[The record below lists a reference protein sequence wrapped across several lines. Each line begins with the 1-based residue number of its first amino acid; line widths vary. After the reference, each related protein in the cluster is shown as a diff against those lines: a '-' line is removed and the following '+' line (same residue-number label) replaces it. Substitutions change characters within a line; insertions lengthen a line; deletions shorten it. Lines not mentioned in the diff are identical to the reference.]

1 MIVVLSDLLFDKGQD
16 SCPMGT
22 TADGQSE
29 TREALRQ
36 HRPLRSVFGCTG
48 PTLLNHK
55 WMLLFF

>member
-55 WMLLFF
+55 